1 MSWSSDEFEEVFSNI
16 WDELLKDNFFEMMMI
31 TDVERY
37 MLYVRTYLKEAE
49 DDHLLSEVLRL
60 ALKDYNS
67 YELDNELELLSEKGL
82 IRMVVN
88 ENGELAYEATEDGLL
103 VNDMVNEAISQ
114 IDKQEQKSH
123 KIMDIKYSEDVYKVV
138 DSTDGMRLVDHGN
151 NYEFMIIPAGK
162 QHDGEE
168 FVEFYHTIF
177 THYHDPSPNGQYEL
191 VDEVR
196 LYDILNNNYNQSK

>member
-1 MSWSSDEFEEVFSNI
+1 
-16 WDELLKDNFFEMMMI
+16 
-31 TDVERY
+31 
-37 MLYVRTYLKEAE
+37 
-49 DDHLLSEVLRL
+49 
-60 ALKDYNS
+60 
-67 YELDNELELLSEKGL
+67 
-82 IRMVVN
+82 
-88 ENGELAYEATEDGLL
+88 
-103 VNDMVNEAISQ
+103 
-114 IDKQEQKSH
+114 
-123 KIMDIKYSEDVYKVV
+123 
-138 DSTDGMRLVDHGN
+138 MRLVDHGN

>member
-1 MSWSSDEFEEVFSNI
+1 MSWDKGDFEEVFSNI
-16 WDELLKDNFFEMMMI
+16 WDELIKDNFFKLMMI

-37 MLYVRTYLKEAE
+37 MMYVRTHLKEAE
-49 DDHLLSEVLRL
+49 DDNILSEILKL
-60 ALKDYNS
+60 ALTDYNV
-67 YELDNELELLSEKGL
+67 YELDNELESLSEKGL

-88 ENGELAYEATEDGLL
+88 EDGELAYEATEDGLV
-103 VNDMVNEAISQ
+103 VNDMINEAARRIN
-114 IDKQEQKSH
+114 KQEQDSNQ
-123 KIMDIKYSEDVYKVV
+123 IMDIKYSEDVYKVV
-138 DSTDGMRLVDHGN
+138 DSIDGMRLVDHGN

-162 QHDGEE
+162 QHDGER

-191 VDEVR
+191 VDEIR

>member
-1 MSWSSDEFEEVFSNI
+1 MSWDKGEFEEVFNNI
-16 WDELLKDNFFEMMMI
+16 WDELVKDDFFKLMMI

-37 MLYVRTYLKEAE
+37 MMYVRTHLKEAE
-49 DDHLLSEVLRL
+49 DDNLLSEVLKL
-60 ALKDYNS
+60 ALNDYNV
-67 YELDNELELLSEKGL
+67 YELDNELESLSEKGL

-88 ENGELAYEATEDGLL
+88 EDGELAYEATEDGLM
-103 VNDMVNEAISQ
+103 VNDMINEAARQ
-114 IDKQEQKSH
+114 INKQDSNQ
-123 KIMDIKYSEDVYKVV
+123 IMDVKYSEDIYKVV
-138 DSTDGMRLVDHGN
+138 DSVDGMRLVDHGN

-177 THYHDPSPNGQYEL
+177 THYNDPSPNGQYEL
-191 VDEVR
+191 VDEIR